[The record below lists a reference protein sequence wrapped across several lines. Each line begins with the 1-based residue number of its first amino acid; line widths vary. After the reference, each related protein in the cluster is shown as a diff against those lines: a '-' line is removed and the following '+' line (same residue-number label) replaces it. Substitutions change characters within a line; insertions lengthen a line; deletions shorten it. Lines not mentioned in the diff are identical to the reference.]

1 MKEQRL
7 ILPGQQQR
15 GAPGGGRIVFPEKQG
30 GSGKP
35 GGGGVD
41 NFLPDDSTLG
51 LVGES
56 LVGGPA
62 TLNKY
67 RPPAGFMN
75 ETLPE
80 DAYSSMEPQEM
91 LNKLRARAGRWH
103 ELAKLIAPLNSAGY
117 SSSSIDEI
125 TGVTPLEQN
134 KWVVAAT
141 VYESIKASGIAPE
154 VLRHFDQGGEEL
166 LPPFR
171 FLSAERRVSAAQYIA
186 EQDLD
191 PPMCEILARSMKEY
205 ERRPTERV
213 GFTDHPADCLA
224 FKYLRDAIE
233 CRKREEAVQK
243 VEQGLGVAVTDGAR
257 QRLYELLEDASPE
270 ADMGVGVSAS
280 LVTLRLDP
288 EELGVR
294 PVAVLGELG
303 HATIDD
309 LRAAPRASQ
318 GGAFGIFTIEPAAA
332 DSSAGA
338 SSAASTSGR
347 RAAAAA
353 SSWVALPMWR
363 ALAMARQPVG
373 LLLKDCASVQ
383 AVLTG
388 TKAKTDEDKKRLS
401 GPGMIVADKAPALW
415 EEKGLDE
422 NAWYLAQPEGAR
434 AIMLVDGARAK
445 AQELDKRGA
454 LCGIVLFLAR
464 PPVKETEDRGHN
476 LLQV

>member
-15 GAPGGGRIVFPEKQG
+15 TAPGRIVFPEKQG
-30 GSGKP
+30 GSSKP
-35 GGGGVD
+35 GGSNAD

-75 ETLPE
+75 ENLPE

-91 LNKLRARAGRWH
+91 LNKLRSRAGHWH
-103 ELAKLIAPLNSAGY
+103 ELAKLMAPLNSSGY
-117 SSSSIDEI
+117 SSTSIDEM
-125 TGVTPLEQN
+125 TGITPLEQS

-141 VYESIKASGIAPE
+141 VYESVKASPAVSPE
-154 VLRHFDQGGEEL
+154 TLRHFNAGGEDL
-166 LPPFR
+166 LHPFR
-171 FLSAERRVSAAQYIA
+171 FLSAERRVAAAQYIA
-186 EQDLD
+186 EQNLD
-191 PPMCEILARSMKEY
+191 PQMCEVLARSMKEY
-205 ERRPTERV
+205 ERRPTERA

-233 CRKREEAVQK
+233 CRKREEALQK
-243 VEQGLGVAVTDGAR
+243 VDQGLQVALTDGAR
-257 QRLYELLEDASPE
+257 QRLNELLEASSEE
-270 ADMGVGVSAS
+270 ADSAAGVSAS
-280 LVTLRLDP
+280 LVTLRLNP

-309 LRAAPRASQ
+309 LQAAPRASQ
-318 GGAFGIFTIEPAAA
+318 GGAFGMFTIEPAAA
-332 DSSAGA
+332 DASAGSSAV
-338 SSAASTSGR
+338 ASTSGR
-347 RAAAAA
+347 RASAAA

-373 LLLKDCASVQ
+373 LMVKDCASVP

-388 TKAKTDEDKKRLS
+388 SKAKTDEDKKRLS
-401 GPGMIVADKAPALW
+401 GPGMIVADKAPAIW
-415 EEKGLDE
+415 EQAGLDE
-422 NAWYLAQPEGAR
+422 NAWYLVQPEGAR
-434 AIMLVDGARAK
+434 AIQLVDGKRAK
-445 AQELDKRGA
+445 AAELDQRGA

-464 PPVKETEDRGHN
+464 PPIKETEDRGHS